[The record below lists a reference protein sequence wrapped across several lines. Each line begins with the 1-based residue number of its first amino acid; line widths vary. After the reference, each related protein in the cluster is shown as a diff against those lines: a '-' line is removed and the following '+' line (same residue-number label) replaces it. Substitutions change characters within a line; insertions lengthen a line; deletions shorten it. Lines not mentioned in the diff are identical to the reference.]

1 MSTSQP
7 TDESRVPWRGVHHI
21 ALVTPDLEATIDFY
35 QDVLGMTVLA
45 FFPATNYSGRHAFI
59 QPGDTPTWGLHFFE
73 QPEAQVFA
81 YPAAMPRFA
90 VVPGA
95 LQHIAFA
102 LPGRAD
108 GEALRA
114 RLIAHG
120 VTPTP
125 VTTLGQIQN
134 TLFRDNNGL
143 LLEATWPREE

>member
-1 MSTSQP
+1 MAPRQAP
-7 TDESRVPWRGVHHI
+7 DAPRVPWRGFHHI
-21 ALVTPDLEATIDFY
+21 ALVTPDLDATIAFY
-35 QDVLGMTVLA
+35 QEVLGMTVLA
-45 FFPATNYSGRHAFI
+45 FFPAAEYSGRHAFI
-59 QPGDTPTWGLHFFE
+59 QPGDTPSWGLHVFE

-81 YPAAMPRFA
+81 YPADMPRFA

-102 LPGRAD
+102 LPSRAD

-114 RLIAHG
+114 RLIADG

-143 LLEATWPREE
+143 LLEATWPREA